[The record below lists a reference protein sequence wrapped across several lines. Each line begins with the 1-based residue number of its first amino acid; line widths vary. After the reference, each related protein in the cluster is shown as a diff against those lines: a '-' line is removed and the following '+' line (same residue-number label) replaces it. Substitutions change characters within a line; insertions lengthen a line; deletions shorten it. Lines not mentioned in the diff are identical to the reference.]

1 MQRSTAKRRIVS
13 NAPIAAIAV
22 SNSPQRQHEDSRF
35 GHLLVVFMRI
45 VAALWIF
52 EGLMQWGAVIVT
64 NIDGRSG
71 LATLSTPAVVAV
83 VFFAVINLI
92 ASVGLWLATP
102 WGGVIWLVTA
112 GAQLFVIIIMPGFF
126 DHPILTALSNLVLI
140 GVYLTLTWLVAA
152 ARDAA
157 FGAT

>member
-13 NAPIAAIAV
+13 NAPIAAIV
-22 SNSPQRQHEDSRF
+22 LSKTPQPEEESRF
-35 GHLLVVFMRI
+35 GHLLVIFMRI

-52 EGLMQWGAVIVT
+52 EGLMQWGSVVVT

-71 LATLSTPAVVAV
+71 LATLSMPAVVAV
-83 VFFAVINLI
+83 IFFAVINLI

-112 GAQLFVIIIMPGFF
+112 GAQLFVVVIMPGFF
-126 DHPILTALSNLVLI
+126 DHPLVTAMSNLLLVAA
-140 GVYLTLTWLVAA
+140 YLTLTWMVADG
-152 ARDAA
+152 RDGG
-157 FGAT
+157 FGKR